1 MKNEEQI
8 VKIVKEGFART
19 EEILDSIEARRGLRW
34 AKMAKFGAQSVHSMG
49 QLAAIVQMVSPEP
62 ALNSAVDVMLRSIM
76 GNMVMTQAMVASG
89 KLDGELSEEI
99 QKAFI
104 ADIDMILQALKA
116 FSTKLAKAT

>member
-8 VKIVKEGFART
+8 GKIVKEGFART

-34 AKMAKFGAQSVHSMG
+34 AKMAKFGAQSVHSMS

>member
-8 VKIVKEGFART
+8 GKIVKEGFERA

-34 AKMAKFGAQSVHSMG
+34 AKMAKFGAQNVHSMS

-89 KLDGELSEEI
+89 KLDDDPSEEI

>member
-8 VKIVKEGFART
+8 GKIVKEGFART

-116 FSTKLAKAT
+116 FSTKLAKAI

>member
-8 VKIVKEGFART
+8 GKIVKEGFART

-34 AKMAKFGAQSVHSMG
+34 AKMAKFGAQNVHSMS

-116 FSTKLAKAT
+116 FSTKLAKAI

>member
-8 VKIVKEGFART
+8 GKIVKEGFART

-34 AKMAKFGAQSVHSMG
+34 AKMAKLGAQSVHSMS

-116 FSTKLAKAT
+116 FSTKLAKAI